1 MNNNNNI
8 KYSKEQLQSWIEQCF
23 SYTRKGEVA
32 FYIPALKSAP
42 TGILGITICDIENK
56 IIKAGDSDYK
66 FTLQSISKVLTLLLA
81 LKDHGSDNVFR
92 RVGME
97 PTGDPFNSIVKLETL
112 KPTKPLNP
120 MINAGAI
127 AICDLVNGKNPEEKF
142 NRIKNFIRKL
152 ANNIEI
158 DIDNKIYQSEKDTGN
173 RNKALAYFL
182 KDAGVIRGDVEETLD
197 IYYKQCA
204 LKVSCSDLSSIGA
217 FLANAG
223 KKPEDG
229 EQLILPEYC
238 KIANAFMVTCG
249 LYDGSGEFAIKVGIP
264 AKSGVS
270 GGILASVPA
279 KLGIGVIGPELDNK
293 GNSIAG
299 IELLKRISKN
309 WKLSIFI

>member
-1 MNNNNNI
+1 LNI
-8 KYSKEQLQSWIEQCF
+8 DIQSKREQLRFWIEQCF
-23 SYTRKGEVA
+23 SYARKGEIA
-32 FYIPALKSAP
+32 SYIPALRSAP
-42 TGILGITICDIENK
+42 TGILGIAIRDLNNNTINV
-56 IIKAGDSDYK
+56 GDSDYK
-66 FTLQSISKVLTLLLA
+66 FTLQSISKILTFLLA
-81 LKDHGSDNVFR
+81 LEDHGQDNVFR

-127 AICDLVNGKNPEEKF
+127 AICDLVNGGSPDEKF
-142 NRIKNFIRKL
+142 NRIKDFIKKIT
-152 ANNIEI
+152 NNNDIEI
-158 DIDNKIYQSEKDTGN
+158 DNKVYQSEKDTGS

-204 LKVSCSDLSSIGA
+204 LKVSCSDLSTIGVL
-217 FLANAG
+217 LANKG
-223 KKPEDG
+223 KKPGDG
-229 EQLILPEYC
+229 EQIILQEYC

-279 KLGIGVIGPELDNK
+279 KLGIGVIGTELDSK

-299 IELLKRISKN
+299 VELLKRISNN
-309 WKLSIFI
+309 WNLSIFI